1 MCSNLGE
8 FDEEFYN
15 NTSWMGLLTRMYRLG
30 CIQSLRSFSDP
41 SNLASGGFLTALPLT
56 GLPLVAQW

>member
-15 NTSWMGLLTRMYRLG
+15 STSWMGLLTRLG